1 VGTITG
7 RDSVAGVF
15 AGVVA
20 ALPNAHAALE
30 DIFGQGNEVVV
41 RLVVS
46 GTQEGTLLG
55 IPPSG
60 RNIYW
65 DAVDI
70 FRLQGGKI
78 SAIWAGD
85 D

>member
-46 GTQEGTLLG
+46 GRNRKPSVSL
-55 IPPSG
+55 PP
-60 RNIYW
+60 
-65 DAVDI
+65 
-70 FRLQGGKI
+70 
-78 SAIWAGD
+78 
-85 D
+85 